1 MDPAPGDAG
10 ARAGESRGSRAQGK
24 FGARDVEPQARSS
37 GPASLPPHPPPAPV
51 TELEVWGQ
59 EALAPGVL
67 GIWPPL
73 GKREA
78 WELGDLL

>member
-37 GPASLPPHPPPAPV
+37 GPASLSPHPPPAPV
-51 TELEVWGQ
+51 TRAGSLG
-59 EALAPGVL
+59 PG
-67 GIWPPL
+67 GPGAGGPRNMAPL

-78 WELGDLL
+78 WELGNLL